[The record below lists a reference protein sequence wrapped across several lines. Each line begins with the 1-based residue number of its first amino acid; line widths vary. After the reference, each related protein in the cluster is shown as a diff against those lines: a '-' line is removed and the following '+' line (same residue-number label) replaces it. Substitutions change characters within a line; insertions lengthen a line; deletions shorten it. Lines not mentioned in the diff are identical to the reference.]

1 MFLVLRSGHTNI
13 IIIIISIWV
22 CFGGLVSLFVI
33 VVVVVDVINKDT
45 QSLASFQQI
54 EEGKQGKDCCFLLLQ
69 KILFPFL

>member
-1 MFLVLRSGHTNI
+1 MRLV
-13 IIIIISIWV
+13 IIISIWV

-33 VVVVVDVINKDT
+33 VVVVVVDVINKDT
-45 QSLASFQQI
+45 HSLASFQQI